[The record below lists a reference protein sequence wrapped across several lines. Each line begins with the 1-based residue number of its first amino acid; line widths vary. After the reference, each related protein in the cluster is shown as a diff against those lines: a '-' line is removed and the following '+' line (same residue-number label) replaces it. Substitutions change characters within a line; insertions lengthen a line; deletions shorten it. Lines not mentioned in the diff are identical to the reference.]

1 MLPPLPP
8 PPPPPCGGPVWTQ
21 QAPAPAAKT
30 KAKSQF
36 LVDRHGPIP
45 AGGGLFVGGAT
56 RPGIGYQAP
65 AASPPAPKQKHEV
78 MEWDPAT
85 GQMVATTIEIETGD
99 LHQAAPSS
107 VPVVPAPVVPEMKVA
122 PPPVVMPACATLQAN
137 RMTFLRLRFLNK
149 RLLEGSGQFDAT
161 GSEGAEREPSAEDS
175 SKGENLVWHVAVD
188 LSNFSLELFE
198 RDFHHQRPMVLR
210 GLVPRWPATKEWTW
224 EQLTDPKG
232 KYGRF
237 QLDKHLVHYFSE
249 HGQNENLFLENI
261 ILQQPFARDCPLGS
275 VSQQGNGPKQL
286 LGRNFLPRLNEAW
299 TEAKNKAVQEGLLEG
314 NFAES
319 VQGFVIAGP
328 AGAGGMLH
336 VDPDSTSYWNALVH
350 GRKRWMFLTYEELTA
365 LADLIVS
372 NGLAEEAANLTQ
384 ARPLVQATTKSVKKL
399 LKKVPAIYWFGKLLP
414 LLEKA
419 NVDFA
424 RSEVVVQGGEL
435 VYGPPDVW
443 HIALALEDSIC
454 CSEQMIDEGNL
465 LRFVQDEGQSYEPSF
480 AFLGCQAA
488 KKHWPELM
496 EPLASFCDRAEK
508 DLRREARLQHPAK
521 KGPCSDLDG
530 STSCAA

>member
-1 MLPPLPP
+1 M
-8 PPPPPCGGPVWTQ
+8 GGDHGDHSHFLHHEA
-21 QAPAPAAKT
+21 APWT
-30 KAKSQF
+30 KAH
-36 LVDRHGPIP
+36 V
-45 AGGGLFVGGAT
+45 AGREALGVEF
-56 RPGIGYQAP
+56 
-65 AASPPAPKQKHEV
+65 
-78 MEWDPAT
+78 
-85 GQMVATTIEIETGD
+85 
-99 LHQAAPSS
+99 
-107 VPVVPAPVVPEMKVA
+107 EMK
-122 PPPVVMPACATLQAN
+122 
-137 RMTFLRLRFLNK
+137 
-149 RLLEGSGQFDAT
+149 
-161 GSEGAEREPSAEDS
+161 
-175 SKGENLVWHVAVD
+175 GESRQRRIVPKVD